1 MWAAVGM
8 VVLGVMAITGA
19 KAMDVSRAEVIAK
32 AAVAD
37 QGYPPALADRTTADT
52 ATVLV
57 SFPAWAPLYPGAVV
71 SAGGNAWESDA
82 AARTARGSLSFA
94 TPDSRGTVADFY
106 AGAFSATGEVTQ
118 YRTEEPWT
126 IEVMSSD
133 QTEVMTLNLEQGG
146 AHKTNATLNYTK
158 APVRQ

>member
-8 VVLGVMAITGA
+8 VVLGVMGITGA
-19 KAMDVSRAEVIAK
+19 KAMDVPQAEAIAK

-37 QGYPPALADRTTADT
+37 RGYPPELADRMTADT
-52 ATVLV
+52 ATALV

-71 SAGGNAWESDA
+71 SAGGNAWESDE

-94 TPDSRGTVADFY
+94 TTDSRSTVADFY
-106 AGAFSATGEVTQ
+106 AEAFSAKGEVTQ

-126 IEVMSSD
+126 IEVISSD
-133 QTEVMTLNLEQGG
+133 QSEVMTLNLEQGV

-158 APVRQ
+158 SPVRL

>member
-1 MWAAVGM
+1 MWAVRGMAVLSVM
-8 VVLGVMAITGA
+8 VITGA
-19 KAMDVSRAEVIAK
+19 KAMDVPQAEAIAK

-37 QGYPPALADRTTADT
+37 QGYPPEMADRMIADT

-71 SAGGNAWESDA
+71 SAGGNAWESDEA
-82 AARTARGSLSFA
+82 SRTARGSLSFA
-94 TPDSRGTVADFY
+94 TKDSRSTVADFY

-126 IEVMSSD
+126 IEVITSD
-133 QTEVMTLNLEQGG
+133 QSEVTTLNLEQGE